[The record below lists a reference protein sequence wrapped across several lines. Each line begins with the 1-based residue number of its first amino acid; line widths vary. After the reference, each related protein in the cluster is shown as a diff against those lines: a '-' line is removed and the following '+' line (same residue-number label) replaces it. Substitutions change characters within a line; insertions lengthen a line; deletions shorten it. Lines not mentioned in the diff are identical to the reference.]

1 MSGGAS
7 SAPLDELFARYVEHH
22 VIDGEAPDLAAL
34 CRERPDLLPALERR
48 VARYEWLERT
58 LGSGA
63 AEPAPAPAELPSF
76 AGFRTIERIGAGG
89 AGEVYKLEDLALS
102 RTVAAKILRR
112 GSRLGR
118 DVGAFLREARSLAL
132 FEDPRIVR
140 VLEFRGDADP
150 PVLLM
155 DHVEG
160 FGLDRIARA
169 LEPRQRARL
178 MLEICEALEH
188 AHALGLQHR
197 DLKPANILVDAS
209 LMPHI
214 LDFGLS
220 GGAADRGHG
229 MGTPAYMAP
238 EQLDPARP
246 IDARTDVY
254 ALGVLLYE
262 MLCGSLP
269 YGGASTAELIA
280 SVRAG
285 QPRLPT
291 EVDPSAPEPLQ
302 AIALKAMELDP
313 ARRYP
318 SAAEM
323 ARDLRRYL
331 EDRPVL
337 ARPSIYDSLLERRV
351 RPHVEQIR
359 EWQRLALVHPHEAE
373 RLQDAYRRLE
383 LRDDDWI
390 IRGRSL
396 GLSQISL
403 YLGAFLTLCGSLLYF
418 AAYQQGAI
426 ASLAGP
432 ALVLGLPCAAL
443 HVAARLLERRDR
455 RAVAVAF
462 HLTGLVLLPLFVL
475 IALQELSAWPLD
487 LADPR
492 QLFGFFEAG
501 PSNRQL
507 QLALGLACAAA
518 LALAG
523 STRTITL
530 ASAFAVLALLLH
542 LSLLGDLGLREWLEQ
557 GRHDL
562 LAAGLVPLG
571 AFVWIAGL
579 AFERRGRW
587 WIAAPLYVGGAL
599 LLVAVLELLALDG
612 RAFAHLGLSTAA
624 LAGSGDPVLLDTLA
638 AMAANGILIY
648 LSGRL
653 LEQRGTPLMRTP
665 AWLLYTLSPFAI
677 LEPVAWL
684 NEVGQY
690 SLRFTW
696 IYVALALSIALL
708 AHLRQRRSFYYAGL
722 VNTGAAL
729 WFVTER
735 YGWWDRAGWAALV
748 VLIGLAVLG
757 AGFALHGR
765 ERVRG
770 GGPGS

>member
-1 MSGGAS
+1 VSDQV
-7 SAPLDELFARYVEHH
+7 SAPLDELFAHYVERH
-22 VIDGEAPDLAAL
+22 VIDGQAPDLAAL

-58 LGSGA
+58 LDGPGA
-63 AEPAPAPAELPSF
+63 ADAPSPEAELPHF
-76 AGFRTIERIGAGG
+76 AGFRTIERIGVGG

-112 GSRLGR
+112 GGRLGQ

-140 VLEFRGDADP
+140 VLEFRGEADP

-155 DHVEG
+155 DHVDG

-178 MLEICEALEH
+178 MVEICEAIEH

-197 DLKPANILVDAS
+197 DLKPANILIDAS

-220 GGAADRGHG
+220 GGESDQGHG

-238 EQLDPARP
+238 EQLDPSRP

-269 YGGASTAELIA
+269 FGGTSTAELIDA
-280 SVRAG
+280 VRAG

-291 EVDPSAPEPLQ
+291 EVDPGAPEPLQ
-302 AIALKAMELDP
+302 AIALKAMEADP
-313 ARRYP
+313 ARRYA

-331 EDRPVL
+331 DGRPVL

-359 EWQRLALVHPHEAE
+359 EWQRLALVHPHESE
-373 RLQDAYRRLE
+373 RLQEAYRRLE
-383 LRDDDWI
+383 LHDDDWI
-390 IRGRSL
+390 IRGRNL
-396 GLSQISL
+396 GLSQIAL
-403 YLGAFLTLCGSLLYF
+403 YLGAFLTLCGGLLYF

-432 ALVLGLPCAAL
+432 AVVLGLPCL
-443 HVAARLLERRDR
+443 SLNVAAWLLHRRER

-462 HLTGLVLLPLFVL
+462 HLAGLVLLPLFVL
-475 IALQELSAWPLD
+475 IALQELGAWPLD
-487 LADPR
+487 VADAR
-492 QLFGFFEAG
+492 QLFGILEAG

-507 QLALGLACAAA
+507 QLALGLAWVAA
-518 LALAG
+518 LALAWI
-523 STRTITL
+523 TRTITL
-530 ASAFAVLALLLH
+530 ASAFAVLALLFH
-542 LSLLGDLGLREWLEQ
+542 LALLGDIGLRGWLEQ
-557 GRHDL
+557 GRYDL
-562 LAAGLVPLG
+562 LAAGLVPLLFAVGLFGLG
-571 AFVWIAGL
+571 A
-579 AFERRGRW
+579 ERRGRP
-587 WIAAPLYVGGAL
+587 WIAAPLYVAGAL
-599 LLVAVLELLALDG
+599 LLVAVLELSALDG

-624 LAGSGDPVLLDTLA
+624 LAGEGDPVLLDTLA
-638 AMAANGILIY
+638 AMAASGILIY
-648 LSGRL
+648 LVGRL
-653 LEQRGTPLMRTP
+653 LERRGTPLMRTP

-684 NEVGQY
+684 NDVGQY

-696 IYVALALSIALL
+696 IYLALALSIALL
-708 AHLRQRRSFYYAGL
+708 SHVRQRRSFYYAGL

-729 WFVTER
+729 WFVTDR
-735 YGWWDRAGWAALV
+735 YAWWDHAGWAALV
-748 VLIGLAVLG
+748 VVIGLAVLG
-757 AGFALHGR
+757 AGFALYGR
-765 ERVRG
+765 ERLRG
-770 GGPGS
+770 PDPGS